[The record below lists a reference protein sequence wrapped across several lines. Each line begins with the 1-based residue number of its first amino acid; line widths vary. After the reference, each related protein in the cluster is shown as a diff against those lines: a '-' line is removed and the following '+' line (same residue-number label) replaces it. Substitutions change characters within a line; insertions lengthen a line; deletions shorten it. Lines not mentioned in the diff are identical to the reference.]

1 MEYRKLIKFETTRL
15 FFPYLNNGGKEQS
28 WEGDLVYL
36 NENGNS
42 EILLSATNGVE
53 QR

>member
-1 MEYRKLIKFETTRL
+1 M
-15 FFPYLNNGGKEQS
+15 GGKEQS

-53 QR
+53 QRVKLQELTINIDNKSF